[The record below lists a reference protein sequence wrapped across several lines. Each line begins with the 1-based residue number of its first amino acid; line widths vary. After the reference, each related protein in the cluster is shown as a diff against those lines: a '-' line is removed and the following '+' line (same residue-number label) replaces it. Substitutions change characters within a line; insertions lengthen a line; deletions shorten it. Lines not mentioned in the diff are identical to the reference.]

1 LKLFHFNLDRD
12 SQFDDR
18 EAFREEQTLYERQ
31 HIHSLG
37 QERPMKIGNA
47 FKAGAGFAFAA
58 LFATSALAD
67 GTVNVYTYR
76 QPELIQP
83 VLDAFT
89 AETGIKT
96 EVLFLDKGLEERV
109 AAEGANSPA
118 DVIMT
123 VDIARLTA
131 AKEKG
136 ITQPLVDDTLNKLL
150 PAEYRDPEGH
160 WFGVTKR
167 ARVVYASKDRVK
179 DTAIT
184 YADLADPKWKG
195 KICIRS
201 GQHDYN
207 LALFSAAI
215 EHWGAEKTE
224 EWMKGL
230 KANLAKK
237 PDGGDRPQAGAV
249 AAGECDIAIGNTYYV
264 GLMRTNEKEPKE
276 KEWGNAINVLFPTF
290 ENGLTHVNIS
300 GIALAK
306 NAPNRDNAVKLV
318 QFLAS
323 HKAQQVYAEKNF
335 EYPVEPGLAPSEV
348 VKAFGELKS
357 DTLPLADIAKNRK
370 AASEMVD
377 RVGLD
382 DGPSS

>member
-1 LKLFHFNLDRD
+1 MTKGSAR
-12 SQFDDR
+12 S
-18 EAFREEQTLYERQ
+18 
-31 HIHSLG
+31 
-37 QERPMKIGNA
+37 KI
-47 FKAGAGFAFAA
+47 AGYAA
-58 LFATSALAD
+58 LAIATLFAGSALAD
-67 GTVNVYTYR
+67 GTVNIYSYR
-76 QPELIQP
+76 QPDIIKP

-96 EVLFLDKGLEERV
+96 EVLFLDKGLEDRIL
-109 AAEGANSPA
+109 AEGQNSPA
-118 DVIMT
+118 DVILT
-123 VDIARLTA
+123 VDIARLTN

-136 ITQPLVDDTLNKLL
+136 VTQALDDATVNANL

-215 EHWGAEKTE
+215 AHWGPEKTE

-230 KANLAKK
+230 KANLAHK
-237 PDGGDRPQAGAV
+237 PDGGDRPQAKAIF
-249 AAGECDIAIGNTYYV
+249 AGECDIALGNTYYV
-264 GLMRTNEKEPKE
+264 GLMRTNEKDPEE
-276 KEWGNAINVLFPTF
+276 KDWGNAIDVIFPTF
-290 ENGLTHVNIS
+290 ENGGTHVNIS
-300 GIALAK
+300 GAALAK
-306 NAPNRDNAVKLV
+306 NAPNRDNGVKLI
-318 QFLAS
+318 QFLSS
-323 HKAQQVYAEKNF
+323 HKAQQVYAEQTF
-335 EYPVEPGLAPSEV
+335 EYPVEPGLEPSEI
-348 VKAFGELKS
+348 VKSFGTLTA

>member
-1 LKLFHFNLDRD
+1 MTVGKCRSHVAGYA
-12 SQFDDR
+12 
-18 EAFREEQTLYERQ
+18 AFAL
-31 HIHSLG
+31 
-37 QERPMKIGNA
+37 
-47 FKAGAGFAFAA
+47 AA
-58 LFATSALAD
+58 LFAGTAQAD
-67 GTVNVYTYR
+67 GTVNIYTYR

-109 AAEGANSPA
+109 LAEGLNSPA

-123 VDIARLTA
+123 VDIARLTT

-136 ITQPLVDDTLNKLL
+136 ITQALDDATINANL

-167 ARVVYASKDRVK
+167 ARVVYASKDRVT

-215 EHWGAEKTE
+215 SHWGEAKTE

-237 PDGGDRPQAGAV
+237 PDGGDRPQAGAI
-249 AAGECDIAIGNTYYV
+249 AAGECDIALGNTYYV
-264 GLMRTNEKEPKE
+264 ALMRTNDKDPAE
-276 KEWGNAINVLFPTF
+276 KEWGNAINVILPTF

-300 GIALAK
+300 GAALAK
-306 NAPNRDNAVKLV
+306 NAPNRDNGVKLI
-318 QFLAS
+318 QFLSS
-323 HKAQQVYAEKNF
+323 HEAQQIYAEKNF
-335 EYPVEPGLAPSEV
+335 EYPVEPGLEPSEM
-348 VKAFGELKS
+348 VKSFGELNA
-357 DTLPLADIAKNRK
+357 DTLSLADIAKYRK